1 MKNDIILQLSVR
13 SIRLN
18 FLRSVLAAIG
28 IVIGVV
34 AIASMGMM
42 GANMTMSVTQQLSA
56 MANVLVVKADT
67 GGGGG
72 FFGGG
77 PGESSGTTTTK
88 KSSSSSVSTIDYIT
102 KSEFDDIQRSAGKYG
117 TVYPL
122 YQTSDKIVV
131 GDNQGRATIYGLRDE
146 DMATALTVDQGQLPR
161 TAGDVVVGPTF
172 ADRHSVALGTRIT
185 IGDDTKNES
194 VQKFRVVGIL
204 KQKGMSMDL
213 NSDSAIIMTEKSY
226 VGIVGGDEQY
236 DQVNVIVADIQNINT
251 TKTAI
256 TDLLNRKK
264 NVITIQDSS
273 RMLESI
279 TSTVSTLTTF
289 VMAIAGISLLV
300 AATSIFNVMMMSV
313 TERIREIGILRSI
326 GTQKSE
332 IRRMFLYE
340 AIILGLVGAGIGAIM
355 SITLGWLVVLAMVG
369 TTEYFFTYQSLIYVP
384 VSMTIGIVI
393 CIVSGVYP
401 AWRAANLDP
410 IEALRAD

>member
-1 MKNDIILQLSVR
+1 MKKDIILQLSVR

-42 GANMTMSVTQQLSA
+42 GANMTMSVTEQLSA

-77 PGESSGTTTTK
+77 PGESSGTISK
-88 KSSSSSVSTIDYIT
+88 KTSSSSVSTKDYIT
-102 KSEFDDIQRSAGKYG
+102 KSEFDDLLRAAGKYG

-122 YQTSDKIVV
+122 YQTSDKIQV
-131 GDNQGRATIYGLRDE
+131 GDNQGRAAIYGMRED
-146 DMATALTVDQGQLPR
+146 DMASVLIVDQGELPKS
-161 TAGDVVVGPTF
+161 AGSVVVGPTL
-172 ADRHSVALGTRIT
+172 ADRQGLTLGSRIT
-185 IGDDTKNES
+185 IGDATKNES

-213 NSDSAIIMTEKSY
+213 NSDNGIIMPEKSY
-226 VGIVGGDEQY
+226 VGIVGGMEQY
-236 DQVNVIVADIQNINT
+236 DQVNVIVSDIKNINT
-251 TKTAI
+251 TKSAI
-256 TDLLNRKK
+256 TDQLNRKK
-264 NVITIQDSS
+264 NVVSIQDSS

-279 TSTVSTLTTF
+279 TSTVGTLTTF

-300 AATSIFNVMMMSV
+300 AAISIFNVMMMSV

-355 SITLGWLVVLAMVG
+355 SVILGWLVVLAMVG
-369 TTEYFFTYQSLIYVP
+369 TTDYFFTYQSLIYVP
-384 VSMTIGIVI
+384 VSMTIGIAI
-393 CIVSGVYP
+393 CIFSGVYP

-410 IEALRAD
+410 IEALRAE